1 MKGRFA
7 PTPSGRMH
15 LGNALCALL
24 SWLSARAAGMGY
36 VLRIE
41 DLDTLRSGGA
51 FTPLLLDDLRW
62 LGLDWDEG
70 PDVGGDAA
78 PYEQGKREEIYRVWY
93 ERLCEAVRVYPCF
106 CSRAQLHAAQA
117 PHQSDGAYVYSGH
130 CRAYTPAQADAL
142 LRSGRRAARRV
153 LVPPG
158 TEIRFTDGH
167 CGPQI
172 VRLDREFGDFLV
184 RRSDGVFSYQF
195 AVTVD
200 DALMGVTEVV
210 RARDLLASSA
220 CQTFLYQA
228 LGFPVPS
235 FTHLPLLLSHDGA
248 RLSKRDGAMDLGA
261 LRERM
266 RPEDAVGRLAYA
278 CGLLERPEPA
288 SPRELIPLFRWDKIP
303 KEDIRLP
310 EGLFSA

>member
-24 SWLSARAAGMGY
+24 SWLSARSAGMGY
-36 VLRIE
+36 VLRVE

-70 PDVGGDAA
+70 PDVGGNAA
-78 PYEQGKREEIYRVWY
+78 PYEQGKRADIYQAWY
-93 ERLCEAVRVYPCF
+93 SRLCKAVRVYPCF

-117 PHQSDGAYVYSGH
+117 PHRSDGVYVYSGR
-130 CRAYTPAQADAL
+130 CRAYPPEEADAL
-142 LRSGRRAARRV
+142 LCSGPRAAGRV

-167 CGPQI
+167 CGPQA
-172 VRLDREFGDFLV
+172 VRLDEEFGDFLV

-200 DALMGVTEVV
+200 DALMGITEVV
-210 RARDLLASSA
+210 RGRDLLSSSA

-228 LGFPVPS
+228 LGFPAPS

-266 RPEDAVGRLAYA
+266 RAEDLIGRLAYA

-288 SPRELIPLFRWDKIP
+288 APRELIPLFRWDKIP
-303 KEDIRLP
+303 GEDIRLP